1 MFQVAIVMVPSIA
14 KKIGAVERQ
23 NLQHTHGNTPQ
34 RGRRLLPTW
43 PQLEYIRTANPIL
56 LRTGMVPLPTRPI
69 GSKNLVFRGT
79 RPTGWLHKAVWII
92 GDYRQDAVASGKD
105 LAKAMDRAC
114 HEDEGTGSGTSR
126 DLTQ

>member
-1 MFQVAIVMVPSIA
+1 MQGGRRQFT
-14 KKIGAVERQ
+14 GAA
-23 NLQHTHGNTPQ
+23 LQHTLPPEHHLLTLPQ
-34 RGRRLLPTW
+34 SGYT
-43 PQLEYIRTANPIL
+43 RTATPAP

-92 GDYRQDAVASGKD
+92 GDYPQDAVASGKD

-114 HEDEGTGSGTSR
+114 HEEEGMGSGTRR